1 MARVVSVA
9 YLKNFQATAWAAG
22 AAAAY
27 GLSPAVVKVYK
38 FVASDTDFRTWRRAT
53 HCIAYIAKACR
64 LAYVTVCRALRLLKD
79 AGLLA
84 CDGYGR
90 VPSRGGRPVVHY
102 RLAGTPL
109 TPLPWHVLC
118 AREDHDPADSCTYC
132 LTCEK
137 IDTPESPTP
146 AVPAPGPSSHLPYP
160 APSRS
165 AEGVRSACASDRES
179 VNGTPRQRHP
189 RPAPTPPKGRP
200 TPRRATHAPRAPHPA
215 LEIVAHVVGKLTPG
229 QLRAVHAHLRKVM
242 HEQRIGTARMN
253 ERLRHWRI
261 ERPDNPMGWLLY
273 AIQTQPYGCPREDC
287 EDGTLWD
294 PATDT
299 PQGPCR
305 GCEQRKADYIA
316 DRRAPDEPPPL
327 RELPAAWDGYEP
339 WAPAPVDP
347 GDEDELYGP
356 RRRNPDGTFN
366 NGPAAVSEWHHA
378 RTALKDRNRAR
389 KERS

>member
-1 MARVVSVA
+1 MARVATVA

-27 GLSPAVVKVYK
+27 GLSPAAVTVYK

-90 VPSRGGRPVVHY
+90 VPPRGGRPVVHY

-109 TPLPWHVLC
+109 APLPWHVLC

-137 IDTPESPTP
+137 IDTPESPTT
-146 AVPAPGPSSHLPYP
+146 AVPASGPSSHFSYP

-165 AEGVRSACASDRES
+165 AEGVSSACANPGEG
-179 VNGTPRQRHP
+179 VNGTPKQRRP

-200 TPRRATHAPRAPHPA
+200 TPRRATRTPRAPHPA
-215 LEIVAHVVGKLTPG
+215 LEIVAHIVAKLTPG
-229 QLRAVHAHLRKVM
+229 QQRAVHAHLCKVM
-242 HEQRIGTARMN
+242 HQQRIGTARMA
-253 ERLRHWRI
+253 ERLRHWARQEARDPMKWLMHAI
-261 ERPDNPMGWLLY
+261 ETR
-273 AIQTQPYGCPREDC
+273 PYGCRREDC
-287 EDGTLWD
+287 ENGILWD
-294 PATDT
+294 PVADAPVDT
-299 PQGPCR
+299 CR
-305 GCEQRKADYIA
+305 GCTERIREHAA
-316 DRRAPDEPPPL
+316 ARNRPNREAAPSLRQPLRLVECDWCETPMANPPP
-327 RELPAAWDGYEP
+327 
-339 WAPAPVDP
+339 
-347 GDEDELYGP
+347 
-356 RRRNPDGTFN
+356 GTFLCL
-366 NGPAAVSEWHHA
+366 PC
-378 RTALKDRNRAR
+378 RTGVPV
-389 KERS
+389 

>member
-1 MARVVSVA
+1 MPRTSSGIRWGNNRAALAHAHGVAADEGLIRSITDVFKVLASATDYGTWARFTSCI
-9 YLKNFQATAWAAG
+9 QWICDRTG
-22 AAAAY
+22 
-27 GLSPAVVKVYK
+27 YK
-38 FVASDTDFRTWRRAT
+38 RT
-53 HCIAYIAKACR
+53 
-64 LAYVTVCRALRLLKD
+64 TVNKALRILRQL
-79 AGLLA
+79 GLIV
-84 CDGYGR
+84 CDGYGPGYPRR
-90 VPSRGGRPVVHY
+90 VVFY
-102 RLAGTPL
+102 RLASTL
-109 TPLPWHVLC
+109 AHPLPGHVLC
-118 AREDHDPADSCTYC
+118 ARKVHFPDCPCAQGPTCGDDHMP
-132 LTCEK
+132 K
-137 IDTPESPTP
+137 SPQAP
-146 AVPAPGPSSHLPYP
+146 VPASGTSPHLPYP

-165 AEGVRSACASDRES
+165 AEGVRSGRANPGEN

-242 HEQRIGTARMN
+242 REQRIGTARMN